1 MVTVHR
7 LYVEETVEN
16 RILELQKKK
25 RDLIDG
31 ALDEKASQSIGRLG
45 VRELASLFVSR
56 SRSFLSVLEP
66 NHHREYP
73 RTTFHQMLAELMHGR
88 HILFQAL

>member
-1 MVTVHR
+1 VQA
-7 LYVEETVEN
+7 TVED

-45 VRELASLFVSR
+45 IRELASLFVSQKAPC
-56 SRSFLSVLEP
+56 LITLGTDLL
-66 NHHREYP
+66 REYP
-73 RTTFHQMLAELMHGR
+73 RTTFRTTLAELMLGC
-88 HILFQAL
+88 